1 MITFYKKKHLIDQS
15 LKAII
20 KVPHKKESLI
30 AVLFAAIFFPL
41 GLCDSMRQLR
51 SNCHWAQFVHYYWGV
66 ILLDVGHGGEMLC
79 WS

>member
-1 MITFYKKKHLIDQS
+1 MRLCISIS
-15 LKAII
+15 R
-20 KVPHKKESLI
+20 VPHKRESDF
-30 AVLFAAIFFPL
+30 AVTCAIYPMEFEFFAAIFFPS

-66 ILLDVGHGGEMLC
+66 ILLEVGHGGEMLC